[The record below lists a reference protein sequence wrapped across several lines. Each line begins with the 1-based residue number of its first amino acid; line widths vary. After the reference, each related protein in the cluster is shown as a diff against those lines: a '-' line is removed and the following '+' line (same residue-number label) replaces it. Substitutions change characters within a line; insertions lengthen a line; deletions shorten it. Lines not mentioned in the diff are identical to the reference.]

1 MESVNVIPGRV
12 NIGHA
17 EEKAP
22 YKIRQA
28 GIYWWTTVIILAG
41 VVGFGVYSYMQ
52 QFLYGD
58 YVTGLRDVGT
68 GGGAGWGIYI
78 SILVYF
84 VGVSFAGV
92 STAALVRL
100 FNLKV
105 LKPLSRMAEALTVF
119 SLPMAA
125 LAVMADLG
133 QPERA
138 LVNLTKYVRPQAPFF
153 GTFTLVIS
161 GYLFSSLV
169 FLFLSGRAD
178 AALCAK
184 QPSKLQWFYKMWASG
199 YTDTPEERE
208 RHSKVTW
215 WLSLTILPLLV
226 VAHST
231 LGFIFGIQGGRPG
244 WYSALMAPA
253 FVTLAGVSGIGFVII
268 IAAIVRSTLGLKK
281 EINEEAFKFLA
292 NMLWVLCA
300 VYLYFT
306 VAEFLTANYA
316 APGHE
321 AAVSQALYSGQYAPI
336 FWTAVGL
343 LFATFVSLLIQFM
356 RHRIYLPHVVAAGVA
371 VNIAAFA
378 KRFII
383 VVPSQTVGTVLPYV
397 KGYYW
402 PTWVEWG
409 VVAGLFGLATLIYV
423 VFVKVFPIMEVSEH
437 E

>member
-1 MESVNVIPGRV
+1 MESIDISVPRV
-12 NIGHA
+12 GIGHA
-17 EEKAP
+17 EEKTP
-22 YKIRQA
+22 YRIRQA
-28 GIYWWTTVIILAG
+28 GALWWSSVILLAG
-41 VVGFGVYSYMQ
+41 VVAFGIYSYMQ

-58 YVTGLRDVGT
+58 YVTGLRDIGT

-78 SILVYF
+78 AVLVYF

-100 FNLKV
+100 FNLKA

-125 LAVMADLG
+125 IAVLADLG

-138 LVNLTKYVRPQAPFF
+138 ILNLTKYVRPEAPFF

-161 GYLFSSLV
+161 GYLFSSMV
-169 FLFLSGRAD
+169 FMFLSGRAD

-199 YTDTPEERE
+199 YSDTPEERE
-208 RHSKVTW
+208 RHSRITW
-215 WLSLTILPLLV
+215 WLSMTILPLLV

-268 IAAIVRSTLGLKK
+268 IAAAVRQTLGLKK
-281 EINEEAFKFLA
+281 EINAEAFRFLS
-292 NMLWVLCA
+292 NMLWVLCCI
-300 VYLYFT
+300 YLYFT

-321 AAVSQALYSGQYAPI
+321 AAVSKSLITGQYAPI
-336 FWTAVGL
+336 YWTAVGL
-343 LFATFVSLLIQFM
+343 LFITFLTLLFQFI
-356 RHRIYLPHVVAAGVA
+356 RHRVSIPIAVAAGFA

-409 VVAGLFGLATLIYV
+409 VVAGLFGLATLIYII
-423 VFVKVFPIMEVSEH
+423 FAKIFPIMEISEH

>member
-1 MESVNVIPGRV
+1 MDISVPREVAY
-12 NIGHA
+12 GHA
-17 EEKAP
+17 DEKTP
-22 YKIRQA
+22 YRIRQA
-28 GIYWWTTVIILAG
+28 GALWWGSVIVLAG
-41 VVGFGVYSYMQ
+41 VVGFGIYAYMQ
-52 QFLYGD
+52 QYIYGD
-58 YVTGLRDVGT
+58 YVTGLRDIGT

-78 SILVYF
+78 AVLVYF

-100 FNLKV
+100 FNLKA

-133 QPERA
+133 QPERGI
-138 LVNLTKYVRPQAPFF
+138 VNLLKYVRPQAPFF

-161 GYLFSSLV
+161 GYLFSSVV
-169 FLFLSGRAD
+169 FMFLSGRAD
-178 AALCAK
+178 AAICAQK
-184 QPSKLQWFYKMWASG
+184 PSKLQWFYKMWATG

-208 RHSKVTW
+208 RHNKITW
-215 WLSLTILPLLV
+215 WLSMTILPLLI

-244 WYSALMAPA
+244 WFSALMAPA

-268 IAAIVRSTLGLKK
+268 IAAIVRKTLGLQK
-281 EINEEAFKFLA
+281 EINKEAFRFLA

-306 VAEFLTANYA
+306 VAEMLTSNYA

-321 AAVSQALYSGQYAPI
+321 AAVSQSLMVGQYAPI

-343 LFATFVSLLIQFM
+343 LFLSFVTLLIQFIQ
-356 RHRIYLPHVVAAGVA
+356 HKVSIPLVVAAGVA

-378 KRFII
+378 KRFLI

-397 KGYYW
+397 EGSYW

-423 VFVKVFPIMEVSEH
+423 VFVKVFPIMEISEH